1 MNISEKRKREVIIA
15 LIIIGILCLHYFTHP
30 AKEYYHAVYRMAFYI
45 PLILGG
51 LWFGLKGALIVSA
64 AAFILFTPY
73 IIIHWQGFSIEDF
86 DKVLEGLI
94 YFTTTIILGLLV
106 ERERKE
112 HNARLRNESLAAV
125 GRAVSEIAH
134 DMKTPLMAIGG
145 FSKQVTR
152 SLDADNPA
160 QRKLEIIVQ
169 ETSRLESMV
178 KEMLDFGKPLALNRS
193 ETALND
199 LIHECVEM
207 SEPVAKEAGIEL
219 EFHKASP
226 PLPSISLDGPRIK
239 QVLLNLI
246 TNAIQASP
254 PGEKVTISATLLKK
268 TILMAVSD
276 FGCGISEE
284 LREII
289 FQPFFTTKGSGTGL
303 GLPIVKRIVE
313 AHGGNISF
321 TTNPEKGVTFPV
333 YLPLTR

>member
-1 MNISEKRKREVIIA
+1 MNKAEKRTKEIIIA

-30 AKEYYHAVYRMAFYI
+30 AKAYHHAVYRMTFYI

-73 IIIHWQGFSIEDF
+73 MIMHWQGLSIEDF

-94 YFTTTIILGLLV
+94 YFATTIILGLLV

-112 HNARLRNESLAAV
+112 HKARLTNESLAAV
-125 GRAVSEIAH
+125 GKAVSEIAH

-145 FSKQVTR
+145 FSRQVTR
-152 SLDADNPA
+152 GLDADNPA
-160 QRKLEIIVQ
+160 QKKLEIIVQ

-178 KEMLDFGKPLALNRS
+178 KEMLDFGKPLVLNRS
-193 ETALND
+193 EAALND
-199 LIHECVEM
+199 LIRECLEM

-219 EFHKASP
+219 EFHETPLSP
-226 PLPSISLDGPRIK
+226 PSISLDKPRIK

-254 PGEKVTISATLLKK
+254 AGEKVTISASLLKNA
-268 TILMAVSD
+268 ILIAVSD
-276 FGCGISEE
+276 RGCGISEE
-284 LREII
+284 QRENI

-313 AHGGNISF
+313 AHGGDISF
-321 TTNPEKGVTFPV
+321 TINPEKGVTFQV
-333 YLPLTR
+333 SLPLTR